1 MHDHDRKEGTA
12 CKKKRGAPSSAMIMM
27 TMVVPGAYNR
37 NYCTQHHTY
46 KLSSLLLLLFYS
58 LYNNIRNN
66 KRAHCVV
73 VFWWCKEMFQR
84 YPMIYIHLYC
94 IVCLTTLL
102 YVFLIA
108 IRFQS
113 RRRVREE
120 EKKRI
125 MTIVTITTFFSS
137 IFHHH
142 QTAKLDHHHP
152 SASF

>member
-12 CKKKRGAPSSAMIMM
+12 CKRAAPSSAMIMM

-94 IVCLTTLL
+94 IVCLTTFL

-120 EKKRI
+120 EEKRI